1 MKYNMLNY
9 LYRRKIMRVILLKDV
24 KGTGKKGEIKNVAD
38 GYGKNFLLKNG
49 LASLATTSAVSENK
63 SQKQAQDY
71 HKEQERL
78 AAVALAE
85 KIEGCTVKVGVKC
98 GENGKVFG
106 AVTSKEI
113 SDGLSA
119 LGFDVPKQKIELKE
133 PIKMA
138 GEYNLSARLY
148 PGVSASFNV
157 VVETK

>member
-1 MKYNMLNY
+1 
-9 LYRRKIMRVILLKDV
+9 MRVILLKDV
-24 KGTGKKGEIKNVAD
+24 RGTGKKGEIKNVAD

-49 LASLATTSAVSENK
+49 LASLATSSAVSENK

-71 HKEQERL
+71 HEEQKRL

-85 KIEGCTVKVGVKC
+85 KIEGCTVNVGVKC
-98 GENGKVFG
+98 GENGKAFG

-113 SDGLSA
+113 SEGLAA

-138 GEYNLSARLY
+138 GEYKLSAKLY
-148 PGVSASFNV
+148 PGVSANFNV
-157 VVETK
+157 VVETKQ